1 MAKKSMFHEDYL
13 FKGTQRDKVISLTA
27 KIDVDS
33 NSQIFSS
40 AVELFIFAS
49 LVGALKNRKAEPE
62 KDNSKTHRIMAN
74 QFFNH
79 INELKLAFKFVL
91 LTSEIDN
98 PEPVDRLNKTFRNP
112 ETDDNY
118 TLFEKYM
125 LGGLDELYENLILDT
140 NIRYEDY
147 LTSINELIQ
156 KLNSSDDTGEDII
169 DVDTDD
175 FKF

>member
-1 MAKKSMFHEDYL
+1 MAKKTMFQEDYL
-13 FKGTQRDKVISLTA
+13 FKGTQGDKVNALTK
-27 KIDVDS
+27 KIDIDS

-49 LVGALKNRKAEPE
+49 LIGVLKNRKAEPE
-62 KDNSKTHRIMAN
+62 KDNSRSVRIMAN

-79 INELKLAFKFVL
+79 ITDLKLAFKFVL

-98 PEPVDRLNKTFRNP
+98 PAPVDRLNRAFRMP
-112 ETDDNY
+112 ETDENY

-125 LGGLDELYENLILDT
+125 LGGLEELYEKLVLDT

-147 LTSINELIQ
+147 LTSINELMEQ
-156 KLNSSDDTGEDII
+156 LNNNSDIENDVFEVDTG
-169 DVDTDD
+169 D
-175 FKF
+175 FTF